1 VLKKHRAELFLL
13 LGAITF
19 SFNGVVAKIVLKN
32 GLDSWHMVQIRCT
45 GALLIILAYVLV
57 KFPNAIKV
65 KKSELPM
72 LFAFGL
78 FGVAAVQFFYFISIR
93 LLDVSIALLIE
104 FTSPIWIV
112 LWMRFVKKKHIS
124 PLMWWGLGIGF
135 GGMILLAQVWKGLT
149 LNGWGVI
156 SAIFDAFALASYF
169 LLGEKIGKV
178 KSSEVMMVWGFGI
191 TAAIFAVIKPWWSF
205 PYSIFSKKME
215 LASDGVGPFAGHY
228 SYGWVLI
235 LWVVIMGT
243 VVPYFCVITGLKGL
257 NASTASVIG
266 MLEPVLAGVFA
277 WICLSEKL
285 STAQLAGGA
294 VVLVGIYLADKAKN
308 SI

>member
-1 VLKKHRAELFLL
+1 
-13 LGAITF
+13 
-19 SFNGVVAKIVLKN
+19 
-32 GLDSWHMVQIRCT
+32 MVQIRCT
-45 GALLIILAYVLV
+45 GALIIILTYVLL
-57 KFPNAIKV
+57 KFPRAIRINR
-65 KKSELPM
+65 SEVPH
-72 LFAFGL
+72 LFDFGL

-112 LWMRFVKKKHIS
+112 LWMRFVNKKHIS

-156 SAIFDAFALASYF
+156 SEVFDAFALASYF

-191 TAAIFAVIKPWWSF
+191 TAAIFAIIKPWWSF

-228 SYGWVLI
+228 SYGWILI

-266 MLEPVLAGVFA
+266 MLEPVLAGIFA

-285 STAQLAGGA
+285 SSIQLAGGA